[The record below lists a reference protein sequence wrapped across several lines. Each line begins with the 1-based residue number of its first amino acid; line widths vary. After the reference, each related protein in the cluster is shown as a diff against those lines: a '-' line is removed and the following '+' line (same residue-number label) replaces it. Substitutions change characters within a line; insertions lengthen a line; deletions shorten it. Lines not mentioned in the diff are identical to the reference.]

1 MQRNADPS
9 MIGRKPIST
18 FKISGKATAKVR
30 KIVYWYGVFSNYCTA
45 EAHIRNAPKPML
57 V

>member
-9 MIGRKPIST
+9 MMGRKPIST

-30 KIVYWYGVFSNYCTA
+30 KIVY
-45 EAHIRNAPKPML
+45 
-57 V
+57 